1 MIRIVLL
8 NKMLS
13 EQSEWLKKHSPPS
26 KEEMIRFANLVSFRE
41 NLIKIFVINENIS
54 KEQVAAL
61 LTKGMPLQ
69 TCFDYVVFQKNEEL
83 FVGYTRDKA
92 RNDIILM
99 QKMDNPGIKF
109 PNKEN
114 TLAIIL
120 AKPLKG

>member
-8 NKMLS
+8 DKMLS
-13 EQSEWLKKHSPPS
+13 EQSEWLEKHSPHS
-26 KEEMIRFANLVSFRE
+26 KENMIRFANLVSLRK

-69 TCFDYVVFQKNEEL
+69 TCFDYVVYQKNEEL
-83 FVGYTRDKA
+83 FVGYTREKA
-92 RNDIILM
+92 RNDIIMM
-99 QKMDNPGIKF
+99 QKMDDSEIKF

-114 TLAIIL
+114 SIAIIL
-120 AKPLKG
+120 AKSLKG